1 MGTGFEVQGFTFGQ
15 DYLACVHN
23 KKRKKG
29 MTKDNAYLP
38 ILMLKEGK
46 ETSVN
51 DAPYSVNEN
60 QLKPKKDYSVWVT
73 RLKCCLTID
82 V

>member
-1 MGTGFEVQGFTFGQ
+1 
-15 DYLACVHN
+15 
-23 KKRKKG
+23 

-38 ILMLKEGK
+38 ILMLKEGE

-51 DAPYSVNEN
+51 DVLYSVNEN
-60 QLKPKKDYSVWVT
+60 QLKPKKDYGVWVT
-73 RLKCCLTID
+73 RLKCCLTVD